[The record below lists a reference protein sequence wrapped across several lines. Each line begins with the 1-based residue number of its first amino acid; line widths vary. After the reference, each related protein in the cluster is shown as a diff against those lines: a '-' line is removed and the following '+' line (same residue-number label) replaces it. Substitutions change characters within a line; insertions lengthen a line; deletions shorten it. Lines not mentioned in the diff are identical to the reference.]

1 MKHVLLPIDGSTRS
15 LRTIDMVQQTYR
27 PQDTEVTLLMVLPD
41 QMHIDGQFA
50 RDRMARKAAQE
61 LETFAALLP
70 GWTVRTELLWG
81 SPGPEIVYYARERGF
96 DALVMTRSSRGPL
109 QKLGSV
115 ATYVV
120 RNAQFLDLIIMRE
133 AADWI
138 SQTLRVADGWL
149 IGAECAAHIHA
160 GCHRVLAM
168 QPFGCLPN
176 HVCGRGQYAAL
187 LRRLGRG
194 KVVSVDLDAS
204 LPRLL
209 VYNRVKLLLEGEG

>member
-50 RDRMARKAAQE
+50 REE

-133 AADWI
+133 AA
-138 SQTLRVADGWL
+138 
-149 IGAECAAHIHA
+149 
-160 GCHRVLAM
+160 
-168 QPFGCLPN
+168 P
-176 HVCGRGQYAAL
+176 
-187 LRRLGRG
+187 
-194 KVVSVDLDAS
+194 
-204 LPRLL
+204 
-209 VYNRVKLLLEGEG
+209 

>member
-70 GWTVRTELLWG
+70 GWTVR
-81 SPGPEIVYYARERGF
+81 PGPEIVYYARERGF

-133 AADWI
+133 AA
-138 SQTLRVADGWL
+138 
-149 IGAECAAHIHA
+149 
-160 GCHRVLAM
+160 
-168 QPFGCLPN
+168 P
-176 HVCGRGQYAAL
+176 
-187 LRRLGRG
+187 
-194 KVVSVDLDAS
+194 
-204 LPRLL
+204 
-209 VYNRVKLLLEGEG
+209 

>member
-81 SPGPEIVYYARERGF
+81 SPPEAPCKNWAPWPPMWYA
-96 DALVMTRSSRGPL
+96 MPSSW
-109 QKLGSV
+109 
-115 ATYVV
+115 T
-120 RNAQFLDLIIMRE
+120 
-133 AADWI
+133 
-138 SQTLRVADGWL
+138 
-149 IGAECAAHIHA
+149 
-160 GCHRVLAM
+160 
-168 QPFGCLPN
+168 
-176 HVCGRGQYAAL
+176 
-187 LRRLGRG
+187 
-194 KVVSVDLDAS
+194 
-204 LPRLL
+204 
-209 VYNRVKLLLEGEG
+209 

>member
-81 SPGPEIVYYARERGF
+81 SPWPGNR
-96 DALVMTRSSRGPL
+96 
-109 QKLGSV
+109 
-115 ATYVV
+115 
-120 RNAQFLDLIIMRE
+120 
-133 AADWI
+133 
-138 SQTLRVADGWL
+138 
-149 IGAECAAHIHA
+149 
-160 GCHRVLAM
+160 
-168 QPFGCLPN
+168 
-176 HVCGRGQYAAL
+176 L
-187 LRRLGRG
+187 LRPGAG
-194 KVVSVDLDAS
+194 F
-204 LPRLL
+204 
-209 VYNRVKLLLEGEG
+209 